1 MVSIL
6 TGIFGLSNLELA
18 EDVVQDTLLQA
29 LNLWKIKGIP
39 DKPSSWLFT
48 VAKNKA
54 IDHIRKHKHS
64 ENFDFTEGQHTLLKS
79 EYTISAGLEYFWK
92 EEIIED
98 QQLKMMYICC
108 DPALNPE
115 SQIALI
121 LKTLCGFSTAEIAKA
136 LLASKDT
143 ISKRLFGSKEHFRKH
158 KTRFDL
164 PEREQLKSRT
174 SQVLNAIY
182 LLFNE
187 GYSSSHHKEF
197 IRQDLI
203 ENAIS
208 LTKLLFE
215 NPHTSN
221 PEAAALLA
229 LICFHTAREDSRLD
243 QNGVVL
249 LEKQDRTKWNGQL
262 IKIGVSYLDQASSGD
277 RISSYHLEAAI
288 AYQHCISPSFE
299 ETDWQSILN
308 LYDILYKVNPSPI
321 IALNRVV
328 VFEKVHGT
336 ILAKKELQKA
346 NEAGQLDNYYLY
358 YSLFGSFHQNLQQ
371 HDEALISFT
380 KAVSLTESEN
390 EKDLIRKKI
399 KGLKS

>member
-1 MVSIL
+1 MAVL
-6 TGIFGLSNLELA
+6 TNIFGPANLELV

-48 VAKNKA
+48 VARNRA

-64 ENFDFTEGQHTLLKS
+64 DSFDFTGEQHALLRS
-79 EYTISAGLEYFWK
+79 EYTISMGLEHFWK
-92 EEIIED
+92 EEIIQD

-108 DPALNPE
+108 EPSLNPE

-121 LKTLCGFSTAEIAKA
+121 LKTLCGFNTSEIAKA
-136 LLASKDT
+136 LLTSKDT
-143 ISKRLFGSKEHFRKH
+143 ISKRLFRSKKHFRKN
-158 KTRFDL
+158 KTKFEL
-164 PEREQLKSRT
+164 PEKIQLKDRT

-187 GYSSSHHKEF
+187 GYSSSHHKDF
-197 IRQDLI
+197 IRQDLV

-208 LTKLLFE
+208 LTKILFE

-221 PEAAALLA
+221 PETAALLA
-229 LICFHTAREDSRLD
+229 LMCFHTAREDSRLD
-243 QNGVVL
+243 ELGAIVL
-249 LEKQDRTKWNGQL
+249 LENQDRTLWNTEL

-380 KAVSLTESEN
+380 KAVSLTESET